1 MSRKK
6 RFLSMILL
14 CSVTACTLPHTAI
27 SEKSDVTQTEKRQIL
42 EGFPDGELHLDDT
55 LTRAQFAKIL
65 ITTFTPSTTELRYTF
80 SDLSDSHWAYTYIQ
94 QAANAKW
101 INGFTDDTFRPDE
114 EITYE
119 QAISIVCRILDLGS
133 NEKYPFNYISAA
145 MEYSLTENIPCLIGD
160 IITRGE
166 AETLILN
173 ALEFKEEYESSS
185 WYPNYYTSPN
195 KTSSSGGG
203 SGGGNQ
209 SHKILYNESPEFLQ
223 EDSMSENV
231 AAPSYDYTEE
241 FVDEF
246 DAEEYV
252 NGFNTE
258 EYVSNDE
265 NIFKSAITSPL
276 STFSIDTDTASY
288 SNLRRFILNGQK
300 IPNGSIRTEE
310 LINYFDYKL
319 SEPDEPHPLGVNY
332 TYSSCPWNPENLL
345 LKLTVSG
352 EELKE
357 KMPSNIVFL
366 IDTSGSM
373 DDYNKLPLVKKSL
386 SMLLDN
392 LGENDRISIVTYASG
407 TRVALEPTPATKKEK
422 ILDTIDN
429 LTAYGATAGSDGITL
444 AYEQAEKFKTNGNN
458 RIILCTDG
466 DFNIG
471 TSSTGDLKKLITE
484 KREKGIFLSVL
495 GFGMYNYKD
504 SKMETLADC
513 GNGNYAYIDNLR
525 EAKKVLVDDMSKTIY
540 TIAKDVKIQAEFN
553 PEKVSEYRLIGYEN
567 RILNAEDFS
576 DDKKDAGELGSDAC
590 VTVLYEIKP
599 QSSTPN
605 TEYKY
610 QTVTTT
616 GSNELMNVKIRY
628 KKPDGDESILVEY
641 PVSSELNEIPD
652 EDFYFAAAVAELGM
666 ILNDSEYK
674 GSSTY
679 DTVIETAKL
688 GIGEDKFGLR
698 NEFIQLVDLL
708 RISQP

>member
-6 RFLSMILL
+6 RVLSLILL
-14 CSVTACTLPHTAI
+14 CSVIPCTLPHIAT
-27 SEKSDVTQTEKRQIL
+27 SENSDVTQTEKRQIL
-42 EGFPDGELHLDDT
+42 EGFPDGELHLEDT

-65 ITTFTPSTTELRYTF
+65 ITTFTPSTTELLYSF

-119 QAISIVCRILDLGS
+119 QAISIVCRILGIGN
-133 NEKYPFNYISAA
+133 NEKYPFNYISEA
-145 MEYSLTENIPCLIGD
+145 MKYSLTENIHCIIGD
-160 IITRGE
+160 SITRGE
-166 AETLILN
+166 AELLILN
-173 ALEFKEEYESSS
+173 ALDYKEDSESSLL
-185 WYPNYYTSPN
+185 YPYYYASPQAP
-195 KTSSSGGG
+195 TSSGGG
-203 SGGGNQ
+203 SGGSKGNN
-209 SHKILYNESPEFLQ
+209 ILYDEAVAVT
-223 EDSMSENV
+223 EDT
-231 AAPSYDYTEE
+231 AAEKTKGPSYGYSADIITE
-241 FVDEF
+241 
-246 DAEEYV
+246 
-252 NGFNTE
+252 FNTE

-265 NIFKSAITSPL
+265 NIFKNAVTSPL

-310 LINYFDYKL
+310 FINYFDYK
-319 SEPDEPHPLGVNY
+319 SADPDESHPLGVNY
-332 TYSSCPWNPENLL
+332 TYSSCPWNSENKL

-373 DDYNKLPLVKKSL
+373 NDYNKLPLVKKSL

-392 LGENDRISIVTYASG
+392 LGENDKISIVTYASG
-407 TRVALEPTPATKKEK
+407 TGVALEPTPATEKEK
-422 ILDTIDN
+422 ILNTIDN
-429 LTAYGATAGSDGITL
+429 LTAYGATAGADGINL

-616 GSNELMNVKIRY
+616 GSDELMNVKIRY